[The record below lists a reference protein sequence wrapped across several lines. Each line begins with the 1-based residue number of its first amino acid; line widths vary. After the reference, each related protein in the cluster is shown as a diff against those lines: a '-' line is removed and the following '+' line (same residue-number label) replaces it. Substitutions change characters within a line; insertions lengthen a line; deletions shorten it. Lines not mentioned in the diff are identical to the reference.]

1 MTGTNGKTTTAR
13 LIHNTLGLLQY
24 KSGLSSTGGIYIENE
39 SIMNGD
45 TTGYYSAL
53 EVLKSKKI
61 NVAVL
66 ETARGGLIKK
76 GLGFKNATAGIIT
89 SLSNDHMGMEG
100 VNSLED
106 LGKIKALI
114 KEGLSNNG
122 VMIIKAEKLIV
133 DLFSKEDKLILFN
146 NEENHLIK
154 NHIKYGGEAFYTKN
168 GIIINNV
175 EGKEIELANI
185 NEFEFA
191 HYGVSKSN
199 IRNIMSAIA
208 SIKQFHKNTSE
219 IVLAIKKLKCDMKTN
234 KGRQNIIDINNFK
247 LIIDYGHNSEAFLE
261 VFSIAKSLSPTKLTG
276 IITAAGD
283 RDDLHIIEL
292 GEITAKYCDTIII
305 KEHEDKR
312 GRALGE
318 ISKLLYKGVKNA
330 GFKEENIKI
339 LLTEEEALSYGLRNA
354 IENEVIISFSQFL
367 DKTMP

>member
-1 MTGTNGKTTTAR
+1 MG
-13 LIHNTLGLLQY
+13 Y

-39 SIMNGD
+39 NIKHGD

-100 VNSLED
+100 VTTLQE
-106 LGKIKALI
+106 LGRIKSLI

-122 VMIIKAEKLIV
+122 VMITRAEKLIV
-133 DLFSKEDKLILFN
+133 DLFSKEDKLILFE
-146 NEENHLIK
+146 NEENDLIK
-154 NHIKYGGEAFYTKN
+154 NHIKCGGEAFYTKN
-168 GIIINNV
+168 GVLINNINNR
-175 EGKEIELANI
+175 EIELANI

-199 IRNIMSAIA
+199 IKNIMAAIA
-208 SIKQFHKNTSE
+208 SIKQFHKDTNE

-234 KGRQNIIDINNFK
+234 KGRQNIIDINKFK
-247 LIIDYGHNSEAFLE
+247 LIIDYGHNSEAFEE
-261 VFSIAKSLSPTKLTG
+261 VFSIAKSFTPNKLIG

-283 RDDLHIIEL
+283 RDSLHIIEL
-292 GEITAKYCDTIII
+292 GEIAAKYCDTIII

-318 ISKLLYKGVKNA
+318 TSKLLYKGVKNT

-339 LLTEEEALSYGLRNA
+339 LLTEEEALSYGLENA
-354 IENEVIISFSQFL
+354 IDGEVIVSFSQFL
-367 DKTMP
+367 DKTMPVVNKFIKSTLK